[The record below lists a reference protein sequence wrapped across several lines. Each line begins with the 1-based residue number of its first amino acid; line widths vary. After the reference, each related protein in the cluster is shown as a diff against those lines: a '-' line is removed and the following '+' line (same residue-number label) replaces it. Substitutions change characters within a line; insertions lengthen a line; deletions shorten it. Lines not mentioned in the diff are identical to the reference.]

1 MQLSVALRI
10 RHVHVHVR
18 AVSPDLR
25 ALTGAGSSCLTLSH
39 VIEHTLHG
47 LAVWEGTRSIFTAR
61 LLISLPPLALVS
73 ME

>member
-39 VIEHTLHG
+39 VIEHTLHD
-47 LAVWEGTRSIFTAR
+47 LAVWEGTRLIVIAC
-61 LLISLPPLALVS
+61 LLISIPPLARVS